1 MLHFECPLCQ
11 PNLYCSAV
19 FLAEFCSFRK
29 NSANPNISR
38 KICSASRIQKN
49 PAEGVWCAYLESS
62 GAHCCIQVCSTSS
75 CRQQVVTALVLLDL
89 SSTFDTVDHSTLL
102 TVLDRRFDV
111 RESAMNWFSSYLSDR
126 TQTFCASDVMSGPIP
141 VTCSVP
147 QGSVQGPSAL
157 HFIHRR
163 RHVDFRQSSSQSS
176 SIC

>member
-1 MLHFECPLCQ
+1 MSKTLYLCVVMVHFECPLCQ

-49 PAEGVWCAYLESS
+49 PAEGS
-62 GAHCCIQVCSTSS
+62 GAHILKVVERIVASRFVRHRAVDSKL
-75 CRQQVVTALVLLDL
+75 VTALVLLDL

-111 RESAMNWFSSYLSDR
+111 RESAMDWFSSYLSDR
-126 TQTFCASDVMSGPIP
+126 TQTFCASGVMSGPIP

-157 HFIHRR
+157 HFIHR
-163 RHVDFRQSSSQSS
+163 SSG
-176 SIC
+176 